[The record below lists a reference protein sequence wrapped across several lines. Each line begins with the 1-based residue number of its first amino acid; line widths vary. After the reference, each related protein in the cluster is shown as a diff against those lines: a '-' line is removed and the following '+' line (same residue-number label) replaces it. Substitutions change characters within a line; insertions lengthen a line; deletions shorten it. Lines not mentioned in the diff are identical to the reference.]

1 MPHQNQ
7 FPNQFQNLL
16 SMLINNILPNIL
28 TKTSTSF
35 KTLPFLNWGRYL
47 LISCCLTI
55 MLFTASFLAPSPS
68 LASLTDDKFDG
79 NIFALYAG
87 NGSLVPP
94 RESLKES
101 FVRNRPVILTFFV
114 DDSQDCKKF
123 AGVISELQKY
133 YGKFAAF
140 TPINADTILPQPSYA
155 KTDPGYY
162 YKGLVPQTVILDQE
176 GKIVF
181 DGTGQIKY
189 EVLDD
194 VFRKVFDLLPRTE
207 SVELK
212 QRAFNEVNTE
222 LAP

>member
-1 MPHQNQ
+1 MPCQNRL
-7 FPNQFQNLL
+7 NT
-16 SMLINNILPNIL
+16 LPNTLLNNLITL
-28 TKTSTSF
+28 
-35 KTLPFLNWGRYL
+35 KTLPILSWSRHL

-55 MLFTASFLAPSPS
+55 LLFTASFLTPAPSF
-68 LASLTDDKFDG
+68 ASLTDDKFDG

-101 FVRNRPVILTFFV
+101 FDRNRPVILTFFV

-162 YKGLVPQTVILDQE
+162 YKGLLPQTVILDQE

-194 VFRKVFDLLPRTE
+194 VFREVFQLLPRTE

>member
-7 FPNQFQNLL
+7 FPNQFPNLL
-16 SMLINNILPNIL
+16 SILLNNILANIL
-28 TKTSTSF
+28 AKILTSF
-35 KTLPFLNWGRYL
+35 KTLPFLNWGRSL

-55 MLFTASFLAPSPS
+55 LLFTASFLAPSPS
-68 LASLTDDKFDG
+68 LASLTDDRFDG

-101 FVRNRPVILTFFV
+101 FDRNRPVILTFFV

-123 AGVISELQKY
+123 AGVISQLQQY

-140 TPINADTILPQPSYA
+140 TPINTDTILPQPSYE

-194 VFRKVFDLLPRTE
+194 VFREVFQLLPRTE
-207 SVELK
+207 SAELK